1 MREEGNIHAAVS
13 WVEPV
18 FSDNSGQIVA
28 VDSNRQIGASF
39 AVPGVYDVVYTASD
53 GSNNVNK
60 NCTFKITLK
69 SKLLSIEKHFINYK
83 YLNES
88 F

>member
-28 VDSNRQIGASF
+28 VDSSRQSGASF

-53 GSNNVNK
+53 RSNNVNK

-69 SKLLSIEKHFINYK
+69 SKLLSIEKEFHQLQI
-83 YLNES
+83 LD
-88 F
+88 